1 MEAKEHQWKSCEE
14 RPTQGNDSMSGS
26 QSGQKEPLGCN
37 EGKCSRCNKREHQD
51 VVKRKC
57 WRKGRTACDSRITVS
72 KTTSKIYVPVGC
84 GKSLRCEEEKNFRKS
99 PNGKVIGLRN
109 TGRMLSSL
117 LQWYCGGSE
126 RVRTQN
132 QGLAKHCKKRC
143 STRHRQSSIWVI
155 TLAPPCCMVWWQ
167 DESCCDMSHSS
178 TDKNIKACP
187 YPQLLESTIW
197 KEVLGFRYW
206 RK

>member
-1 MEAKEHQWKSCEE
+1 
-14 RPTQGNDSMSGS
+14 MSGS

-51 VVKRKC
+51 VVKESVDEKAEQRV
-57 WRKGRTACDSRITVS
+57 TQELVS

-84 GKSLRCEEEKNFRKS
+84 GKRLRCEEKKKFRKS
-99 PNGKVIGLRN
+99 PNGKVVGLRN

-143 STRHRQSSIWVI
+143 STRHR
-155 TLAPPCCMVWWQ
+155 
-167 DESCCDMSHSS
+167 
-178 TDKNIKACP
+178 
-187 YPQLLESTIW
+187 
-197 KEVLGFRYW
+197 
-206 RK
+206 